1 MPTQETEVSLGTAV
15 PTQETEVSLGT
26 AAKSVA
32 EHASSIA
39 RLELEL
45 AQIELKKKVAALGLG
60 LGLLGGALL
69 VLVYGVGFLFAT
81 IAAGL
86 ATFLPVWASLL
97 IVTVFLFLVTGILGF
112 VGVKKVQRGSPPVPE
127 QAIDEAKLTTQ
138 ALKSNGHNQ

>member
-1 MPTQETEVSLGTAV
+1 MPTQETERDLSLGA
-15 PTQETEVSLGT
+15 
-26 AAKSVA
+26 AAKLVA
-32 EHASSIA
+32 EHASSIV

-45 AQIELKKKVAALGLG
+45 AQMELKKKVAALGVG

-97 IVTVFLFLVTGILGF
+97 IVTAFLFLVTGILAFLGIR
-112 VGVKKVQRGSPPVPE
+112 KVQRGTPPVPQ

-138 ALKSNGHNQ
+138 ALRSNGHNQ